1 MWLIFCFVQPLL
13 PQILTAGETFLKIHK
28 GENSQVFRLGGHRPT
43 QAQAPNGPCTKTR
56 PSLAKAFLPIVLARA
71 PLGAGIPMG

>member
-13 PQILTAGETFLKIHK
+13 PQILTAGESFLKIHK

-43 QAQAPNGPCTKTR
+43 QAQAPTGPCTKTR